1 MGSDPPSR
9 TACGTIC
16 RFNSRSRMGSDDG
29 GAFEEGGGHV
39 SIHAPAWGA
48 TRAWPSGSA
57 SCRSF
62 NSRSRM
68 GSDGEYPAGK
78 SNAHVSIHA
87 PAWGATA
94 GRLPKRRWTPCF
106 NSRSRMGSDGR
117 RPRRPGR
124 SSRFNSRS
132 RMGSDKGRSV
142 EVAPHRVSIHAPAW
156 GATRRR
162 QPAGSAFVVTRSR
175 PTWGQ
180 GHWSVDLSTSV
191 LFQFT
196 LPHGE
201 RLDDGSRRGQLLQ
214 VQFALPHGMRR
225 VAQSCP
231 AAVCSF
237 NSRSRMGSDL
247 RAGPAPAVLGV
258 SIHAPAWGAT
268 QCPSSCAI
276 TFAFQFTLPHGER
289 HGCASTSA
297 SSGCFNSRS
306 RMGSDSAPR
315 QQVAFSCSFQFTL
328 PHGERQERL
337 EKEAEELKFQFTLP
351 HGERRGRR
359 AARTGGR
366 RFNSRSRMGSDSA
379 GCGRL

>member
-1 MGSDPPSR
+1 M
-9 TACGTIC
+9 AL
-16 RFNSRSRMGSDDG
+16 F
-29 GAFEEGGGHV
+29 AV

-48 TRAWPSGSA
+48 TTGEPSRRAEATFQFTLPH
-57 SCRSF
+57 
-62 NSRSRM
+62 
-68 GSDGEYPAGK
+68 GERRAPGLLAAPPAG
-78 SNAHVSIHA
+78 VSIHA
-87 PAWGATA
+87 PAWGAT
-94 GRLPKRRWTPCF
+94 GNTLLVSQTRTFQFTLPH
-106 NSRSRMGSDGR
+106 GER
-117 RPRRPGR
+117 RPEGYR
-124 SSRFNSRS
+124 
-132 RMGSDKGRSV
+132 KG
-142 EVAPHRVSIHAPAW
+142 AGHPVSIHAPAW
-156 GATRRR
+156 GATVGALGG
-162 QPAGSAFVVTRSR
+162 QAEVVVSIHAPAWGATKAAPSRSR
-175 PTWGQ
+175 PTA
-180 GHWSVDLSTSV
+180 
-191 LFQFT
+191 FQFT

-201 RLDDGSRRGQLLQ
+201 RLDDGSRRGQLLPF
-214 VQFALPHGMRR
+214 QFTLPHGERR